1 MVEAGNRPGST
12 GEALTPVDD
21 GTSALQLLA
30 VPASLQQ
37 GNGELATPAS
47 QLPTDQNQK
56 DQDNGI

>member
-1 MVEAGNRPGST
+1 MVAAASRPGST
-12 GEALTPVDD
+12 AEALTPVDD
-21 GTSALQLLA
+21 GAGALELLA

-56 DQDNGI
+56 DPDNGI